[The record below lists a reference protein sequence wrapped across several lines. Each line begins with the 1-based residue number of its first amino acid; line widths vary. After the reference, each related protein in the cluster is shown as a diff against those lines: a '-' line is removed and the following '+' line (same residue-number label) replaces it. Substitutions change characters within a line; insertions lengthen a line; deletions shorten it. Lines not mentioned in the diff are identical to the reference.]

1 MSVGGAGRCEGVIS
15 TRRISSVLAV
25 AAAFSCLGASAAQAV
40 ATTSPLGP
48 PINPVTELDA
58 LATTGIPEESKG
70 QFPGIADQL
79 VGLSRVQEVNQL
91 HQLTDL
97 AAPVTGLLPEIS

>member
-1 MSVGGAGRCEGVIS
+1 MSVGAPGRCQGVTN
-15 TRRISSVLAV
+15 TRRISALLAV
-25 AAAFSCLGASAAQAV
+25 AAAFSCVGATAAQA

-58 LATTGIPEESKG
+58 LVTTGIPEESKA

-79 VGLSRVQEVNQL
+79 GGLDRLHEVNQL
-91 HQLTDL
+91 HQLTDQ
-97 AAPVTGLLPEIS
+97 AAPVAGLLPVVA

>member
-1 MSVGGAGRCEGVIS
+1 M
-15 TRRISSVLAV
+15 

-58 LATTGIPEESKG
+58 LATTGIPEESKA
-70 QFPGIADQL
+70 QFPGIAGQL
-79 VGLSRVQEVNQL
+79 GGLSRLHEVNQL
-91 HQLTDL
+91 HQLTDQ
-97 AAPVTGLLPEIS
+97 AAPVTGLLPAIS

>member
-1 MSVGGAGRCEGVIS
+1 MIS

-40 ATTSPLGP
+40 ADSPLGP
-48 PINPVTELDA
+48 PINPVSELDA
-58 LATTGIPEESKG
+58 LATTGIPEESKA
-70 QFPGIADQL
+70 QFPGIAGQL
-79 VGLSRVQEVNQL
+79 GGLSQVHQVNQL

-97 AAPVTGLLPEIS
+97 AAPATGLLPEIS